1 MSPGLANLSC
11 NLDQKRPNPQILNT
25 QHPKNEVQMAKRSSS
40 SGGGDF
46 WFWILVGLLA
56 LGFSQGDNKPKTAV
70 QPTQV
75 SHYAPR

>member
-1 MSPGLANLSC
+1 
-11 NLDQKRPNPQILNT
+11 
-25 QHPKNEVQMAKRSSS
+25 MAKRSSS